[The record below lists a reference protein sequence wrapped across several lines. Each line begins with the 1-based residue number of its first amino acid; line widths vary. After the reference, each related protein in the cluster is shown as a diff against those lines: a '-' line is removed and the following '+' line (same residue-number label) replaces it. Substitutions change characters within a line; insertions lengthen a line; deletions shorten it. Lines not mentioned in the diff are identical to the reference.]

1 MDWYSI
7 TIETKEEAVELLAN
21 KLYEIGI
28 KGIEIVDN
36 NLSQMEKDN
45 LIVDYIDKDLLPM
58 ENIEIIC
65 YFSEEEDIEE
75 KIKLIEEYL
84 FSIKGLVDIGTGNI
98 TRKVTKE
105 EDWANNWKQY
115 YKTFRVGQ
123 HIIIK
128 PTWEE
133 AGDLLEDDI
142 VIEIDPGMAFGCGS
156 HETTSMCI
164 EQIEKHL
171 KKDDYLIDV
180 GCGSGILSLVA
191 GKLGASIVKAIDL
204 DKAAVRVTKENILN
218 NNLDNIISVYHGDLL
233 DNIMDKGDII
243 VANIMADA
251 ILMIMDNIKLKLK
264 TNGIF
269 ICSGIIQDRMNEI
282 IIKLEKTGFDI
293 IEISKKSE
301 WVAITAKLN

>member
-21 KLYEIGI
+21 KLYEIGV

-164 EQIEKHL
+164 EQIEKYL

-191 GKLGASIVKAIDL
+191 GKLGAGIVKAIDL
-204 DKAAVRVTKENILN
+204 DKAAVRVTKENVLN

-264 TNGIF
+264 ANGIF